1 MSTTYT
7 DLRQRMIDGDTTIT
21 AAQLDKARRDE
32 EFAGLQAEAEAAA
45 RDRSAEQD
53 RQARLD
59 QLRADAVAL
68 AEKDFTTLQKHYR
81 TAVDSLRALRQ
92 GMADFNRDQHRIQA
106 EASRTLLD
114 GEDFGQEIPAKVNP
128 EFELDR
134 LISEAKTTA
143 IPWHVSRLHDE
154 ETRALIAEARGE
166 GVA

>member
-1 MSTTYT
+1 MTDTYT

-32 EFAGLQAEAEAAA
+32 EFANLQSEADAAA
-45 RDRSAEQD
+45 QARGAEQE
-53 RQARLD
+53 RKARLET
-59 QLRADAVAL
+59 LRADAQAL
-68 AEKDFTTLQKHYR
+68 GEKDFAELQKHYR

-92 GMADFNRDQHRIQA
+92 GMADFNRDQYRIQA
-106 EASRTLLD
+106 EVSRTLLE
-114 GEDFGQEIPAKVNP
+114 GEDFGQDIPAKLNP

-134 LISEAKTTA
+134 LIAEAKSTA
-143 IPWHVSRLHDE
+143 VPWHVSRLHDE